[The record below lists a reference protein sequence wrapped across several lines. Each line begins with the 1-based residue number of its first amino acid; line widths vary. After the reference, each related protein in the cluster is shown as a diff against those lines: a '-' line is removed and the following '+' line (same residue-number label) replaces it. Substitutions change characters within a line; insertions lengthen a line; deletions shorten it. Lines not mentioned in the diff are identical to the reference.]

1 MAKKHA
7 LLIGLNEVKAQHYGG
22 WHGTLNYAE
31 AGVKR
36 VNGEIIALRG
46 FNTPH
51 ILLRAQATRL
61 NVQNKLN
68 TLANAAFPG
77 DLVVVYYA
85 GHGKQEQ
92 DKQRLEV
99 DKLDEAWCLYDGL
112 FLDDELWTAWCQF
125 KKGVRILL
133 VSDSC
138 NSGTIGRGDESASLD
153 NSLTELFTMEKKMQT
168 YINNQSF
175 YDQLMKNT
183 RGARSKPMEV
193 SLITLTACKSN
204 QKALENKNLQ
214 HSEFSYSLLKIWNAG
229 KFVGDYRAFYQAILK
244 DVQFRNPNQTPQ
256 IIQYGLPDSQFLDS
270 VPFSG

>member
-7 LLIGLNEVKAQHYGG
+7 LLIGLNEVNAQHYGG
-22 WHGTLNYAE
+22 WYGALRYAE
-31 AGVKR
+31 DGVKK

-46 FNTPH
+46 FNPPH

-68 TLANAAFPG
+68 TLAKDAFPG

-92 DKQRLEV
+92 DKERLEV

-125 KKGVRILL
+125 RRGVRILL

-138 NSGTIGRGDESASLD
+138 NSGTIGREDESAAMD
-153 NSLTELFTMEKKMQT
+153 NNQVELFSMEKKQQT
-168 YINNQSF
+168 YINNQPF
-175 YDQLMKNT
+175 YDQLMKNN
-183 RGARSKPMEV
+183 RGARSKPMEA
-193 SLITLTACKSN
+193 SLVTLTACKSN
-204 QKALENKNLQ
+204 QKALENKDLQ
-214 HSEFSYSLLKIWNAG
+214 HSEFSYALLKSWNKG
-229 KFVGDYRAFYQAILK
+229 KFAGDYRTFHQAIQR
-244 DVQFRNPNQTPQ
+244 DVMSRNPNQSPQ
-256 IIQYGLPDSQFLDS
+256 IIQYGIPDSRFLDS
-270 VPFSG
+270 APFSV